1 MEKSLKSESESHS
14 VVSHSLQ
21 PHGKYSP
28 WNSPGQNTG
37 GGNLSL
43 FHQIFPTQELSQGLP
58 DGTDGKVSAYNVG
71 DLGSI
76 PGSGRAPG
84 EENGNPLQYSCL
96 ENPTDRGVW

>member
-1 MEKSLKSESESHS
+1 
-14 VVSHSLQ
+14 VSDSLQ

-37 GGNLSL
+37 VGNLSL
-43 FHQIFPTQELSQGLP
+43 FQQIFPTQELNQGLP
-58 DGTDGKVSAYNVG
+58 GGADGKVSAYNAG

-76 PGSGRAPG
+76 PVSGRAPG

-96 ENPTDRGVW
+96 ENPTDRGIW